1 MAKKI
6 MFVPFKEP
14 VNDISTTPVPKELE
28 VIKVTGRIKQSA
40 LQLPGQQGPM
50 GSLEFGML
58 IVADPKGPKELHRY
72 TLLGPDM
79 EVPSGA
85 KLLPGEIPLPNGIP
99 LYGFELPPILQ

>member
-1 MAKKI
+1 MAKI

-14 VNDISTTPVPKELE
+14 VNDVSTTPVPVGME
-28 VIKVTGRIKQSA
+28 VIKVTGRIKQSPLA
-40 LQLPGQQGPM
+40 VPGQQGPR
-50 GSLEFGML
+50 GTLEFGML
-58 IVADPKGPKELHRY
+58 VVADSKGPTEIRRY

-79 EVPSGA
+79 EVPPKA